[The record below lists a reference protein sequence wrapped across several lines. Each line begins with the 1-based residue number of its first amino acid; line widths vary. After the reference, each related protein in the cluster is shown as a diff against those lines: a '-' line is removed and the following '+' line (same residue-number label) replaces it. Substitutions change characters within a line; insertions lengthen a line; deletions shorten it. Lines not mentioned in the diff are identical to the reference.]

1 MELYLSQY
9 LGIEPD
15 LLEVYGAFDVSVVSD
30 LPLFIDPFL
39 LFHSNKPEYQ
49 ALHERILTYL
59 RFLRDKA
66 AGGNLDPGLIASWY
80 KFKEVKQNWLG
91 FTVLGNGGHGLG
103 SDFAVALHESLGT
116 ILSNFGSEAVT
127 ASSHLEKVSL
137 LRPNVGRD
145 SISDFTTN
153 LIKEYLLEYT
163 QSFARKHLTD
173 EQCREFRI
181 RRVRFNYDTEA
192 WEEGTYYLPVLWD
205 DFVLLTPID
214 MLTCDDTW
222 ISHGDLLRRFD
233 QIPEALPDAELCA
246 LVSNYF
252 AQRLRAFAPLRRRG
266 PRRGPTRTERD
277 AAAQATIR
285 EFPELLDYYIWIKE
299 EAGDD
304 AEYISLEKVQDTL
317 AIFVDQ
323 LKGVVADLRDK
334 TDFYERGW
342 SSYDAVLAR
351 VKAFKHYVE
360 NQDGW
365 RVINRAGQPFAKET
379 EVHLFFGIIWFGS
392 VFDVNREPN
401 NGRGPVDFKVSIGAA
416 DKSLIEFK
424 LASNSRLKRNLEKQV
439 EIYEK
444 ANQTAT
450 SAKVIIC
457 YTESDQDKVTK
468 ILEDLKLDGREDI
481 IVIDARSDNKP
492 SASKA

>member
-9 LGIEPD
+9 LGIKAN
-15 LLEVYGAFDVSVVSD
+15 LLEDYGAFDVSVVSD

-39 LFHSNKPEYQ
+39 LFHSDKPEYQ

-66 AGGNLDPGLIASWY
+66 TYSNLDAGLIANWY

-103 SDFAVALHESLGT
+103 SDFANALHESLGT
-116 ILSNFGSEAVT
+116 ILSNFGSETVT
-127 ASSHLEKVSL
+127 ASSHLEKVGL
-137 LRPNVGRD
+137 LRPKVGRD

-163 QSFARKHLTD
+163 QSFARKHLSSG
-173 EQCREFRI
+173 QCREFRV

-192 WEEGTYYLPVLWD
+192 WEDGTYYLPVLWS

-214 MLTCDDTW
+214 MLTRDDTW
-222 ISHGDLLRRFD
+222 ISHGDLLRRFNE
-233 QIPEALPDAELCA
+233 IPEALPNAELGA
-246 LVSNYF
+246 QVSNYF
-252 AQRLRAFAPLRRRG
+252 AQRLRTLAPLRRRE
-266 PRRGPTRTERD
+266 PTRAERD
-277 AAAQATIR
+277 GAVEDTIR
-285 EFPELLDYYIWIKE
+285 QFPELLDYYIRIKE

-304 AEYISLEKVQDTL
+304 AESTSLEKVHDTL
-317 AIFVDQ
+317 AVFVNQ
-323 LKGVVADLRDK
+323 LKGVVDDLRNK
-334 TDFYERGW
+334 TDFYEREW
-342 SSYDAVLAR
+342 SSYQAVLAR

-379 EVHLFFGIIWFGS
+379 EVQLFFGIIWFGS

-424 LASNSRLKRNLEKQV
+424 LASNSHLKRNLEKQV

-450 SAKVIIC
+450 SVKVIIC
-457 YTESDQDKVTK
+457 YTARDQSKVTK
-468 ILEDLKLDGREDI
+468 ILKDLNLNGREDVV
-481 IVIDARSDNKP
+481 VIDARSDNKP
-492 SASKA
+492 SASTA